1 MLLADGE
8 RAIVGSINFSP
19 GSFDSRRELAIEV
32 DDHHVVKALHRI
44 AHHDWEH
51 SHKLDLSDEGLLGP
65 AKAAGRTRRRRSRL
79 RSARAS
85 SRSKARRRVR
95 RNRRPRPCLEGQ
107 VEGQGQLK
115 GREEGQEK
123 V

>member
-44 AHHDWEH
+44 AEHDWEH
-51 SHKLDLSDEGLLGP
+51 SHKLDLSDEGLLTDLAKRGGQGAEQLALKGKAKP
-65 AKAAGRTRRRRSRL
+65 KAAAKPGKKEAKA
-79 RSARAS
+79 
-85 SRSKARRRVR
+85 KAK
-95 RNRRPRPCLEGQ
+95 PKAKAKAKAKA
-107 VEGQGQLK
+107 K
-115 GREEGQEK
+115 GK
-123 V
+123 KKA